1 MWPLSY
7 TRGSTDK
14 EVESQ
19 FINVVCDRTYFKLP
33 QGVTIVLIHF
43 KKAETLCLLLAVID
57 PRSRQYLVHTHP
69 NTHTLIKYVLNEFI
83 TRNS

>member
-14 EVESQ
+14 EIESQ

-43 KKAETLCLLLAVID
+43 KKADLVSSFSCYKPKVQAVLGAHT
-57 PRSRQYLVHTHP
+57 PKHTHP
-69 NTHTLIKYVLNEFI
+69 HKICVE
-83 TRNS
+83 